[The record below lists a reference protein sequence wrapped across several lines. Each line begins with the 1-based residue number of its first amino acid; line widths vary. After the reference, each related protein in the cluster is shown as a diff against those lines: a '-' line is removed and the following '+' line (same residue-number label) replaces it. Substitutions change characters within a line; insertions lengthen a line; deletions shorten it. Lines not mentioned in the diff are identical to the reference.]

1 MVMCIHLIRNYKVMK
16 VNINIMTNKTA
27 AIFIDNGK
35 KITLAFFLFR
45 SNTLINLFFS
55 ICFRKIYPFRF
66 SLPLQFIF
74 AGRRINIFFPFQIK
88 LNKYPDVI
96 SCRKFF

>member
-1 MVMCIHLIRNYKVMK
+1 MCIHLIRNYKVMK

-45 SNTLINLFFS
+45 SNTLINLFLAS
-55 ICFRKIYPFRF
+55 VSGK
-66 SLPLQFIF
+66 FIPSALVSHSSSF
-74 AGRRINIFFPFQIK
+74 LLVVA
-88 LNKYPDVI
+88 
-96 SCRKFF
+96 